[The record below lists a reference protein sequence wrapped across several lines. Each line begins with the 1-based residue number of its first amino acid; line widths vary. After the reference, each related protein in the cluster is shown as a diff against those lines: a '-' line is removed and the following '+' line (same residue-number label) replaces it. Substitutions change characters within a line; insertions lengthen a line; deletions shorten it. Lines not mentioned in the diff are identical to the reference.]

1 MSIDG
6 EEDLRGLRVIGK
18 IVADVLC
25 AMQAEVRPGA
35 TTADLDAVAARE
47 FARAGAASSPRRVYD
62 FPGETCISVNDEV
75 VHGIPGGRTLAAGD
89 IVKLD
94 VTAEKDG
101 YVADACVGVAVG
113 EVDELSRRL
122 MACAERAFRKAM
134 KVAKAGNRVND
145 IGRAVEDEVRRSG
158 FSVVR
163 ELCGH
168 GVGRTIHE
176 DPQVPNYYDPMAQRR
191 LTKGLVITVEPIIA
205 AGKGIVHTADD
216 GWTVL
221 TQDGSRAAHYE
232 HTLVIT
238 EGEPILV
245 TA

>member
-6 EEDLRGLRVIGK
+6 EGDLQGLQAIGA
-18 IVADVLC
+18 IVAATLR
-25 AMQAEVRPGA
+25 AMKAAVRPGI
-35 TTADLDAVAARE
+35 TTAELDAVAARE
-47 FARAGAASSPRRVYD
+47 FARHGAVSSPRRVYD

-75 VHGIPGGRTLAAGD
+75 VHGVPGGRALQPGD
-89 IVKLD
+89 IVKMD

-101 YVADACVGVAVG
+101 YVADACVSVAVA
-113 EVDELSRRL
+113 EVDEQSRRL
-122 MACAERAFRKAM
+122 IACAERAFRKAM
-134 KVAKAGNRVND
+134 KVARAGNRVND
-145 IGRAVEDEVRRSG
+145 IGRAVENEVLRCS

-191 LTKGLVITVEPIIA
+191 LTKGMVITVEPIIV
-205 AGKGIVHTADD
+205 AGRGVVSTADD
-216 GWTVL
+216 GWTVRTL
-221 TQDGSRAAHYE
+221 DGSRAAHHE

-238 EGEPILV
+238 DAAPILL

>member
-6 EEDLRGLRVIGK
+6 EHDLAGLKAIGG
-18 IVADVLC
+18 IVAAVLR
-25 AMQAEVRPGA
+25 AMKAEVRPGI
-35 TTADLDAVAARE
+35 TTAELDAIAARE
-47 FARAGAASSPRRVYD
+47 FARHGAASSPRRVYD

-75 VHGIPGGRTLAAGD
+75 VHGIPGGRALQAGD

-101 YVADACVGVAVG
+101 YVADACVSVAVA
-113 EVDELSRRL
+113 EVDEQSRRL
-122 MACAERAFRKAM
+122 IACAERAFRKAM
-134 KVAKAGNRVND
+134 KVTRAGNRVND
-145 IGRAVEDEVRRSG
+145 IGRAVENEVLRCG

-191 LTKGLVITVEPIIA
+191 LTKGMVITVEPIIV
-205 AGKGIVHTADD
+205 AGRGAVSTADD
-216 GWTVL
+216 GWTVRTL
-221 TQDGSRAAHYE
+221 DGSRAAHYE

-238 EGEPILV
+238 DAAPILV

>member
-6 EEDLRGLRVIGK
+6 EGDLQGLQAIGA
-18 IVADVLC
+18 IVAATLR
-25 AMQAEVRPGA
+25 AMKAAVRPGI
-35 TTADLDAVAARE
+35 TTAELDAVAARE
-47 FARAGAASSPRRVYD
+47 FARHGAVSSPRRVYD

-75 VHGIPGGRTLAAGD
+75 VHGVPGGRALQAGD
-89 IVKLD
+89 IVKMD

-101 YVADACVGVAVG
+101 YVADACVSVAVG
-113 EVDELSRRL
+113 ETDEHSRRL
-122 MACAERAFRKAM
+122 VACAERAFHKAM
-134 KVAKAGNRVND
+134 GVTRAGNRVND
-145 IGRAVEDEVRRSG
+145 IGRAVENEVLRCG

-191 LTKGLVITVEPIIA
+191 LTKGMVITVEPIIV
-205 AGKGIVHTADD
+205 AGRGVVSTADD
-216 GWTVL
+216 GWTVRTL
-221 TQDGSRAAHYE
+221 DGSRAAHYE

-238 EGEPILV
+238 DAAPILL